1 MPFGHAVPLYF
12 LQAACYIGQMT
23 NRTATKPA
31 KAKRRRTTQV
41 PVTTMEEIPILSS
54 QERAELLDSLEKAQ
68 ARVRAGKAL
77 DYDPVA
83 FKNRLIGIY
92 RRGKR

>member
-1 MPFGHAVPLYF
+1 
-12 LQAACYIGQMT
+12 MT
-23 NRTATKPA
+23 NRTATKAA
-31 KAKRRRTTQV
+31 KGKRRRTTQV

-68 ARVRAGKAL
+68 ARVGAGKAV

-83 FKNRLIGIY
+83 FKKRLIDIY